1 MANLFTELSNS
12 TIVVARSATKLIA
25 VTSKGLTDNV
35 DNVFAMST
43 IATSA
48 GRDYAEVLKIDS
60 ANYLAESQAV
70 GEAEAKAVTKL
81 CKSDDFQTAI
91 QSAKEAQLL
100 AKYAPAEE
108 IL

>member
-25 VTSKGLTDNV
+25 TTSKGLTDNV
-35 DNVFAMST
+35 ENSFDMLTS
-43 IATSA
+43 ATSA
-48 GRDYAEVLKIDS
+48 GSDYAKVLKIDS
-60 ANYLAESQAV
+60 INYLK
-70 GEAEAKAVTKL
+70 EAEATGQAETEAVESL
-81 CKSDDFQTAI
+81 CKNKEFLANI
-91 QSAKEAQLL
+91 KSAKEAQLL